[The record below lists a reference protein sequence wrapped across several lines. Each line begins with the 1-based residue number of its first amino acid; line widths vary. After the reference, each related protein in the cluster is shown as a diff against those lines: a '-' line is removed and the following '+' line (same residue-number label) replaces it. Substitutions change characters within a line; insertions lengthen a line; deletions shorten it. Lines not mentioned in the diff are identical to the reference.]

1 MLEMNQGWDYFA
13 NFTLALFEYT
23 KSSEQINKK
32 WNRLIDNNTSN
43 KIIKKKI
50 IIIGFRLPG
59 V

>member
-32 WNRLIDNNTSN
+32 WNRLIDNNNTNNNNNN
-43 KIIKKKI
+43 KI
-50 IIIGFRLPG
+50 
-59 V
+59 